1 MRRLNVLQQAV
12 DSAWHLP
19 AITVLSITLL
29 FLVLVRRL
37 PFIVG
42 FCVFFG
48 WTIILDAWFA
58 GPVSPV
64 TGGYKSF
71 VDFLFVFIGDLRY
84 FILLERYR
92 SRRNMTGRNW
102 AYALLLTCIA
112 PAVELI
118 ALLARHGTIDTSTMY
133 LIYEIAFCLV
143 LMTIFFSM
151 LPKWRALPA
160 EDGSFLRS
168 LTYFE
173 MLQYGLWVGGDLLLM
188 AGQSWAMTVRM
199 SANICYYSLFVPF
212 VWWRSP
218 DSPKEKQT
226 LAPLA
231 ATATAALAL
240 SFAPFAVHRITAS
253 TQPADSSAELT
264 FMEGGKSISSVAL
277 SKMLQSIPVEQISAF
292 DPYYQHNKRWRA
304 IPVEKILLSGFNR
317 EPAMMK
323 DQEFVLRASDGFA
336 AYFPGA
342 RLLEGGAYVAIA
354 DLDKQPDWEPIGERK
369 DNPGPFYLI
378 WAKSNQQD
386 LETHARPWQLAS
398 IEIVTFDS
406 QFPHVRPEGESVSP
420 DAQQGFEI
428 FRVQC
433 LPCHSINR
441 SGGKVGPELNVPRN
455 ILEYR
460 DPAVLRAFIKNP
472 QSFRYTVMPA
482 HPDMTPE
489 QLDDVIAYLGE
500 MKNQKHDQ

>member
-1 MRRLNVLQQAV
+1 VLQQAV

-19 AITVLSITLL
+19 AITVFSITLL
-29 FLVLVRRL
+29 FLVIVRRL

-48 WTIILDAWFA
+48 WTMILDAWFS

-64 TGGYKSF
+64 TGGYKTF

-92 SRRNMTGRNW
+92 SGRNMTGRNW
-102 AYALLLTCIA
+102 TYALMRTCIA
-112 PAVELI
+112 PAVVLI
-118 ALLARHGTIDTSTMY
+118 AIVSRHGSIDASTMY
-133 LIYEIAFCLV
+133 LIYEIAFCVIV
-143 LMTIFFSM
+143 LTTFFAM
-151 LPKWRALPA
+151 LPGWRALPV
-160 EDGSFLRS
+160 EDGSFLKS

-173 MLQYGLWVGGDLLLM
+173 LLQYGLWVAGDLLLV
-188 AGQSWAMTVRM
+188 AGQSWGMSVRM

-218 DSPKEKQT
+218 DAPKERRT
-226 LAPLA
+226 LTPVT
-231 ATATAALAL
+231 ATAIAALAL
-240 SFAPFAVHRITAS
+240 SFAPLAAHRIARPV
-253 TQPADSSAELT
+253 QAADSSAALT
-264 FMEGGKSISSVAL
+264 FMQGGKSVSSLPL
-277 SKMLQSIPVEQISAF
+277 SQMLQSMPVEQISAF

-304 IPVEKILLSGFNR
+304 VPVEQLLMSGFNR
-317 EPAMMK
+317 EVTGMT

-342 RLLEGGAYVAIA
+342 RLLEGGAYVAIE

-378 WAKSNQQD
+378 WAKPNQQD

-406 QFPHVRPEGESVSP
+406 QFPHVRPEGEGL
-420 DAQQGFEI
+420 ALEAEQGFEI

-441 SGGKVGPELNVPRN
+441 AGGKVGPELNVPQN

-460 DPAVLRAFIKNP
+460 DPAVLRTFIKNP

-489 QLDDVIAYLGE
+489 QLDDLIAYFRV